1 MGKAFVYD
9 GFKISNPIKKV
20 GFEKGVIDAPVREY
34 LSKLS
39 VVPSDKQINAIQS
52 FYKKLSES
60 GIWETIA
67 FCYPM
72 FGSLKDCAIGL
83 KGDKLTIPNGSLY
96 DNGLNLAFAT
106 DGVGI
111 NKKGIIIKNFGNND
125 YYGDISL
132 YYNSDYSS
140 YCGDVYCFTKEIDNT
155 EGNDSGSFIG
165 PSYNYSTSIL
175 FYNLDNDFSSS
186 QPISKGVVCYTKNNS
201 TVNTYLNGANK
212 KESQKGYISNATYF
226 GINTWCNVNNK
237 FHLVNRPLN
246 FFVGSYA
253 YHTEEQVKILSDEI
267 TKLKEALFEL

>member
-39 VVPSDKQINAIQS
+39 IVPSDKQINAIQN
-52 FYKKLSES
+52 FYKKLYES

-140 YCGDVYCFTKEIDNT
+140 YCGNVYSLTREIDNT
-155 EGNDSGSFIG
+155 EGNDNGCFIG
-165 PSYNYSTSIL
+165 PSWYLTNIV
-175 FYNLDNDFSSS
+175 FNNLGSNIS
-186 QPISKGVVCYTKNNS
+186 QPISKGVVCYTKSQNNGI
-201 TVNTYLNGANK
+201 VNTYLNGGNK
-212 KESQKGYISNATYF
+212 KESQKSFINNATYL
-226 GINTWCNVNNK
+226 GINTWCNTNNK

-267 TKLKEALFEL
+267 TKLKEVLFEV

>member
-1 MGKAFVYD
+1 MLFRS
-9 GFKISNPIKKV
+9 FKISNPIKKV

-39 VVPSDKQINAIQS
+39 IVPSDKQINAIQN
-52 FYKKLSES
+52 FYKKLYES

-111 NKKGIIIKNFGNND
+111 NKKGIIIKNFGNNN

-140 YCGDVYCFTKEIDNT
+140 YCGDAYCFTKEIDNT
-155 EGNDSGSFIG
+155 EGNDNGCYIG
-165 PSYNYSTSIL
+165 PSWNLNNIL
-175 FYNLDNDFSSS
+175 FVNLAIGAS
-186 QPISKGVVCYTKNNS
+186 QPISKGVVCYSKSQSNS
-201 TVNTYLNGANK
+201 IANTYLNGGNK
-212 KESQKGYISNATYF
+212 KESEKTYLSNATYL
-226 GINTWCNVNNK
+226 GINTWCNTNNK

-253 YHTEEQVKILSDEI
+253 YHTEEQVKILSNEI
-267 TKLKEALFEL
+267 IKLKEALFEL

>member
-20 GFEKGVIDAPVREY
+20 GFEKGIIDAPVREY

-39 VVPSDKQINAIQS
+39 IVPSDKQINAIQN

-111 NKKGIIIKNFGNND
+111 NKKGIIIKNFGNNE
-125 YYGDISL
+125 YSGGISL

-140 YCGDVYCFTKEIDNT
+140 YSGDVYCFTKEIDNT
-155 EGNDSGSFIG
+155 EGNDNGCFIG
-165 PSYNYSTSIL
+165 PSWNLNNIL
-175 FYNLDNDFSSS
+175 FTNLAVDAS
-186 QPISKGVVCYTKNNS
+186 QPISKGVVCYTKNRS
-201 TVNTYLNGANK
+201 IANTYFNGGNK
-212 KESQKGYISNATYF
+212 KESQKGFINNATYL
-226 GINTWCNVNNK
+226 GINTWCNTTNK
-237 FHLVNRPLN
+237 YHLVNRPLN
-246 FFVGSYA
+246 FLVGSYA

>member
-83 KGDKLTIPNGSLY
+83 KGDRLTIPNGSLY

-111 NKKGIIIKNFGNND
+111 NKKGILIKNFGNNE
-125 YYGDISL
+125 YFGDISL
-132 YYNSDYSS
+132 YYNSDYNS
-140 YCGDVYCFTKEIDNT
+140 YCGDVYCFTKEINNT
-155 EGNDSGSFIG
+155 EGNDNGCIIG
-165 PSYNYSTSIL
+165 PSWNLTNIL
-175 FYNLDNDFSSS
+175 FTNLDNNNIS
-186 QPISKGVVCYTKNNS
+186 QPTSKGVVCYTKSQSNS
-201 TVNTYLNGANK
+201 IANTYLNGGNK
-212 KESQKGYISNATYF
+212 KESQKGQLNNATYL
-226 GINTWCNVNNK
+226 GINTWCNTTNK
-237 FHLVNRPLN
+237 YHLVNTPLN

-253 YHTEEQVKILSDEI
+253 YHTEEQVKVLSEEI
-267 TKLKEALFEL
+267 TKLKEVLFEL